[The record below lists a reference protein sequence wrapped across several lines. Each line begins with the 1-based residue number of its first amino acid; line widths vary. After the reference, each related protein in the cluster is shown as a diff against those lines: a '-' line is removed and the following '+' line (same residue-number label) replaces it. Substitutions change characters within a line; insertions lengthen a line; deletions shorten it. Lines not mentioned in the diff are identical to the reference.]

1 MYGNESLAA
10 LEPMDVHLPC
20 PIARPFAIHVH
31 TEAFCLLVA
40 VGMSKLA
47 VVTVTVM
54 ARIAQRRRARQV
66 PRIVD
71 SVAEAYVHHRKAIR
85 SSCPSLVTL
94 AAYYLAELG
103 YVHVDLRV
111 IWNGRRFQCPPL
123 RRGDCGCCSCDVCA
137 CEIGKQYHQSRGA
150 VVRACAARLLYRLKR
165 GHLSCNRLTRL
176 GRGIHDNRYNGRK
189 RTLP

>member
-10 LEPMDVHLPC
+10 LEPMYVHLPC

-40 VGMSKLA
+40 VDMSKLA

-71 SVAEAYVHHRKAIR
+71 SVAEACFVSRSSLYVHHRKAIR

-103 YVHVDLRV
+103 CVHVDLRV

-150 VVRACAARLLYRLKR
+150 VVFARAQLDFF
-165 GHLSCNRLTRL
+165 
-176 GRGIHDNRYNGRK
+176 IV
-189 RTLP
+189 